1 MGAAIVSPY
10 RVLDASFVRFL
21 SQKEF
26 GDFAYFI
33 SFFFFIFYFQQVVNV
48 IKILII
54 LIISFLF
61 LIYHA
66 VFLLI
71 LERIVKFVTAI
82 AASTRF
88 LIVNLCFLF
97 I

>member
-21 SQKEF
+21 SQNF
-26 GDFAYFI
+26 GDFAYSI